1 MLLVYTSIFFL
12 DRMNYSELNFESS
25 TGRRKL
31 EVTLQHPKP
40 WLTAFVGS
48 DLSISGWFT
57 GLVRQLRNEKIAL
70 M

>member
-1 MLLVYTSIFFL
+1 
-12 DRMNYSELNFESS
+12 MNYSELNFESS

>member
-1 MLLVYTSIFFL
+1 MT
-12 DRMNYSELNFESS
+12 YSKLNSESS

-40 WLTAFVGS
+40 WLHAFVGS

-57 GLVRQLRNEKIAL
+57 GLVRHLRKKINSINL
-70 M
+70 NTQMESE